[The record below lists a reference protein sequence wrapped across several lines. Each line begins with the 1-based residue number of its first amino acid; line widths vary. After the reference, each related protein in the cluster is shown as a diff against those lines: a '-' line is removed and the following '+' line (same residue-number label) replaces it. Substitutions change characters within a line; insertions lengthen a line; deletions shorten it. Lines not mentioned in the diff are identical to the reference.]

1 MSDDA
6 EKTRFPREVWD
17 DFAMRAVL
25 CGLVACAMWL
35 PVGVGHVRAV
45 DEIPALIACTLGA
58 LGLAVAVTVVVVLNS
73 TRYRQLGLTVPATS
87 SLFAG
92 LLIMAVSGQAW
103 PHAFG
108 MIVGGY
114 FLGLL
119 AVLRKLLVLPAA
131 TEWEANTLTRAR
143 RFQTRYTT
151 VFSYVGL
158 AANVPPLAC
167 QFYRLYVAPLPV
179 GTAAVAFWYMLTL
192 SAILCVGCWLR
203 FYRPFVEL
211 CLEAIGRV
219 LYRAKATGV
228 GLTAFPPVGPCLV
241 IANHAFWFDPCVV
254 AVSLPRPITA
264 IMTEGFY
271 KVWFLK
277 PLLKYVFRVIV
288 VPETPLKRE
297 TPELEQAVAALDRGE
312 VVVIF
317 PEGYLRRKE
326 EVPLRRFGQ
335 GVWHILH
342 ARPETPVVA
351 CWVEGGWGST
361 FSYKNGPP
369 MRNKP
374 LDFRR
379 PISASVSAA
388 EAVPAEVLADQMATR
403 IHLMNRVAAMRT
415 VLGLEPLP
423 KFEKPSV
430 GDSIAGGDSGPGA
443 SASATSG
450 PA

>member
-1 MSDDA
+1 MSD
-6 EKTRFPREVWD
+6 ESESVRFPHEVWD
-17 DFAMRAVL
+17 DFAMRATQ
-25 CGLVACAMWL
+25 CGLLACVMWF
-35 PVGVGHVRAV
+35 PVGVAHVHAV
-45 DEIPALIACTLGA
+45 DEIPALIACTVGA
-58 LGLAVAVTVVVVLNS
+58 LVLAVALSLLVGFGA
-73 TRYRQLGLTVPATS
+73 TRYRHLGLTVPGATA
-87 SLFAG
+87 LFAG
-92 LLIMAVSGQAW
+92 LATMAVTGEARPVS
-103 PHAFG
+103 FG
-108 MIVGGY
+108 LVTFGY
-114 FLGLL
+114 FLSLL

-131 TEWEANTLTRAR
+131 LEHEPDQLTRSR
-143 RFQTRYTT
+143 QFQNRYTAT
-151 VFSYVGL
+151 FALIGM
-158 AANVPPLAC
+158 AANAPPTVCAFLRITAGI
-167 QFYRLYVAPLPV
+167 APV
-179 GTAAVAFWYMLTL
+179 EVAAVAFWYMLTL
-192 SAILCVGCWLR
+192 SAILCVWNWCR

-211 CLEAIGRV
+211 GLEAIGRV
-219 LYRAKATGV
+219 LYRAKSTGV
-228 GLTAFPPVGPCLV
+228 GLKAFPPVGPCLV

-288 VPETPLKRE
+288 VPETPLKRA
-297 TPELEQAVAALDRGE
+297 TPELDQAVAALDRGE

-369 MRNKP
+369 IKNKP
-374 LDFRR
+374 LDIRR
-379 PISASVSAA
+379 PVGVSVSVA
-388 EAVPAEVLADQMATR
+388 ETVPVEVLGDQMATR
-403 IHLMNRVAAMRT
+403 IHLMNRVAGMRT

-423 KFEKPSV
+423 VFEKPT
-430 GDSIAGGDSGPGA
+430 AGDSGSGHCEADPR
-443 SASATSG
+443 SQTPATID
-450 PA
+450 P